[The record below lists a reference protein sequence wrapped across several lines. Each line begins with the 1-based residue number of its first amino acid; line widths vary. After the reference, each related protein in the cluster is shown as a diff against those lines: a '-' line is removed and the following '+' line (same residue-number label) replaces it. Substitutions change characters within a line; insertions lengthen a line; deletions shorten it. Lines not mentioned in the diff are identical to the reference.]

1 MGFFDISQEML
12 LANKTRTKRAAP
24 PTGCKAC
31 GLDGS
36 GKLSGFAGKG
46 ADRVLI
52 LSDYP
57 RRGEGNDAA
66 HVFSLE
72 LYDVLF
78 DQAGCRGVP
87 KRILDHAWVGYAL
100 PCPVPEGKEP
110 KNPACCSERLDRLI
124 RELQPRVII
133 PMGVI
138 PTKALIWDR
147 LAGRIKNTQP
157 SDLFGK
163 RIPDRKY
170 NAWIC
175 PTYSPEFIS
184 WQRRDSCPAMYLAQ
198 HVRNAWAL
206 KDKPLPEIPDD
217 IRVTEDPDVA
227 AEWIEDVMYWAAVNA
242 LGAAP
247 DGVVDVAIDYETTG
261 LKPHREGHRIYAAS
275 VAYRMDGKYHAFG
288 FLWDG
293 NHPRLVKAWHE
304 LTHHPRIGIV
314 AHNASFEACWTRF
327 RGGIGNGR
335 TDWPTNWSWDTCL
348 AAHVIDNNQKVGLKL
363 HTYCELGVLG
373 YDTKADKY
381 IRTLVQGEAEKYGCN
396 AFNLL
401 HSGEGIPRG
410 DVVYYCSE
418 DSLYT
423 LFIRDAQVRQL
434 SGMEGAFRFFM
445 EGMDTLARVQSEGL
459 PIDLEKARQLKE
471 ELRVKLGAAV
481 AKIMA
486 SPDVKKWQQK
496 HPGEDFN
503 PNSNKQLCEV
513 LYDVC
518 KLKPPAE
525 SQDVKEDTLTKLGTQ
540 LCRDVLEMR
549 HWAKIRDT
557 FLESYQREAVWDEE
571 KGCHLIRTFFNL
583 STGSESGTTTGEK
596 SQAGPRTYRSSADSP
611 NFQNIPKR
619 DKQVKKM
626 LRNLFV
632 APPGFRYMEMDYKSL
647 EVMVSASYHHDPQ
660 MIHYLQNPES
670 DMHRDTACDMYIRT
684 PDILTKEERS
694 SIKSGYVFASF
705 YGANYKSCATRMW
718 ANMPPYTK
726 EHLAKD
732 CGINTFKKWEAH
744 VEKADDIFWNQ
755 RFKVYNQWRKKEWDR
770 YQTFGYVESYT
781 GFRCRGPMGY
791 TEATNRC
798 IQGSAFHILL
808 RALSWDVQRINELAK
823 ERGMQSCI
831 IGQIHDAIIALVR
844 EGEENQVAAIVY
856 QNGVERVSR
865 AFPWICVPL
874 VIEAE
879 MSPVG
884 ATWADMKDVGELGP
898 NGIVKPDWPEVFKA
912 S

>member
-1 MGFFDISQEML
+1 MGFFDVSQEML
-12 LANKTRTKRAAP
+12 LANKVKARKVTAP
-24 PTGCKAC
+24 SGCSGC

-36 GKLSGFAGKG
+36 GKSSGFAGKG
-46 ADRVLI
+46 KDRVLI

-57 RRGEGNDAA
+57 RQDEDNSAER
-66 HVFSLE
+66 VFSLE

-78 DQAGCRGVP
+78 DQAGKRGIP
-87 KRILDHAWVGYAL
+87 RRIMDAAWVGYVF
-100 PCPVPEGKEP
+100 PCPVKEGKEP
-110 KNPACCSERLDRLI
+110 KNPRCCAERLERLI
-124 RELQPRVII
+124 KELQPRVII
-133 PMGVI
+133 PLGI
-138 PTKALIWDR
+138 TATKALIWDR
-147 LAGRIKNTQP
+147 MAGRIKNTQP

-163 RIPDRKY
+163 HIPDRKF

-184 WQRRDSCPAMYLAQ
+184 WQKRDECPARYLAK
-198 HVRNAWAL
+198 HIRSAWAL
-206 KDKPLPEIPDD
+206 KDTPLPELPSD
-217 IRVTEDPDVA
+217 IKTTEDPETA
-227 AEWIEDVMYWAAVNA
+227 AEWVKDVIYWAAVGA

-247 DGVVDVAIDYETTG
+247 DGSIDVAIDYETTG
-261 LKPHREGHRIYAAS
+261 LKPHRDGHRIVAAS
-275 VAYRMDGKYHAFG
+275 VAYRMDGKYHAIG
-288 FLWDG
+288 FKWDG
-293 NHPRLVKAWHE
+293 FSPKLVDAWYE

-314 AHNASFEACWTRF
+314 AHKGDFEACWTRF
-327 RGGIGNGR
+327 RAGHGNGR
-335 TDWPTNWSWDTCL
+335 TEWPTNWSWDTCL

-363 HTYCELGVLG
+363 HTYCELGVIG

-381 IRTLVQGEAEKYGCN
+381 ISTLVDGEADKYGTN

-401 HSGEGIPRG
+401 QAGVGVPWG
-410 DVVYYCSE
+410 DLVYYCAE

-423 LFIRDAQVRQL
+423 LAIRDRQVQQL
-434 SGMEGAFRFFM
+434 AGMENAFRFFM

-459 PIDLEKARQLKE
+459 PIDMDRAAKLKV
-471 ELRVKLGAAV
+471 ELSGKYETAV
-481 AKIMA
+481 ARILEN
-486 SPDVKKWQQK
+486 PDVQKWRVA
-496 HPGEDFN
+496 HPGETFN
-503 PNSNKQLCEV
+503 PNSNKQLGEV
-513 LYDVC
+513 LFDVC
-518 KLKPPAE
+518 KLKPPHE
-525 SQDVKEDTLTKLGTQ
+525 VRDVKEDTLAKLGTQ

-549 HWAKIRDT
+549 HWTKIRDT
-557 FLESYQREAVWDEE
+557 FLASYEREAVWDDE
-571 KGCHLIRTFFNL
+571 KDTHLIRPFFNL
-583 STGSESGTTTGEK
+583 ATGSGDANNSG
-596 SQAGPRTYRSSADSP
+596 PCTYRSSADSP

-619 DKQVKKM
+619 DKEMKKM

-684 PDILTKEERS
+684 PEVLTKEERS

-718 ANMPPYTK
+718 ADMPKYTK

-732 CGINTFKKWEAH
+732 CGIKTFKAWESH
-744 VEKADDIFWNQ
+744 VQKADDIFWNQ
-755 RFKVYNQWRKKEWDR
+755 RFRVYNQWRQKEWQR
-770 YQTFGYVESYT
+770 YQDFGYVESYT

-808 RALSWDVQRINELAK
+808 RALSWDVRRINELAQEK
-823 ERGMQSCI
+823 GLQTRI

-844 EGEENQVAAIVY
+844 EGEENEIAAIVY
-856 QNGVERVSR
+856 RNGVERVSR

-879 MSPVG
+879 MSPTG
-884 ATWADMKDVGELGP
+884 GTWAEMQDVGELGP
-898 NGIVKPDWPEVFKA
+898 GGIVKPDWADKFKQTA
-912 S
+912 